1 MTTELG
7 GGSGTLARDVV
18 LRCVI
23 SALGEVVVGEL
34 PPVQES
40 TRLFDELG
48 LDSTMALDLLMHL
61 EDELDVVVDAETL
74 EMSDFETVGSLV
86 SFALR
91 VGGR

>member
-1 MTTELG
+1 MTTDLG
-7 GGSGTLARDVV
+7 GGSGTLARDTV
-18 LRCVI
+18 LRSVI